1 VLRSHDTKVRVQPG
15 LHLFVLV
22 RSTGAFYDALPIDEK
37 FLAVARRVNGSAAIT
52 VKEGLRSAGCNTNAP
67 YSMALQLTGFSLA
80 ILHLTEAPPNKALQL
95 TSLSVGLWPASGA
108 RS

>member
-1 VLRSHDTKVRVQPG
+1 MLRSHDTKVRVQPG

-52 VKEGLRSAGCNTNAP
+52 VKEGLRSAGGNRV
-67 YSMALQLTGFSLA
+67 QLEA
-80 ILHLTEAPPNKALQL
+80 HLGRWREVPW
-95 TSLSVGLWPASGA
+95 S
-108 RS
+108 RE